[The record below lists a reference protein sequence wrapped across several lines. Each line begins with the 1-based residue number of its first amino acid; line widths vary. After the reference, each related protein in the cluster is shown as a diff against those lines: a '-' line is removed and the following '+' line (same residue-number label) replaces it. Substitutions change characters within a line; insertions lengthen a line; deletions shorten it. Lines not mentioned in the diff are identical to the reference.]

1 MLRPFSYFQCPHE
14 ILPRALK
21 GIVSISKGPLAIFE
35 NLQRMGEMQDTWI
48 HACPNCRTEKTM
60 SSRNTLGEVAVIP
73 SSTLYWSPKKEIGDF
88 PPELV
93 EYMHLP
99 LFPKPIEIFFKG

>member
-1 MLRPFSYFQCPHE
+1 M
-14 ILPRALK
+14 PR
-21 GIVSISKGPLAIFE
+21 
-35 NLQRMGEMQDTWI
+35 I
-48 HACPNCRTEKTM
+48 HTCPNFRTEKTM

-73 SSTLYWSPKKEIGDF
+73 RSTLYWSPKKEIGDF

-99 LFPKPIEIFFKG
+99 LFPKPIEIFLKG